1 MWVGMFKANQQSK
14 SMYEQSVKGMQSVLS
29 EPRLIDGLVPDFSV
43 GCRRTPAH
51 PLLPGADYSNY

>member
-43 GCRRTPAH
+43 GCRRTTPVSWH
-51 PLLPGADYSNY
+51 LCTRS